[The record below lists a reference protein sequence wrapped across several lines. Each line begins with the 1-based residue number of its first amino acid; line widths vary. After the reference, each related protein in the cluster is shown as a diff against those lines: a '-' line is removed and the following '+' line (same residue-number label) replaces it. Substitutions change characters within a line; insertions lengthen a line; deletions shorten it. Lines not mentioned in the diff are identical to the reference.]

1 MEEDIIVADEN
12 FRIASETIRYYGE
25 FLSFHLGVYEWFLK
39 QVANSAIQD
48 ERITER
54 MWNILGNLK
63 GIKETIKNA
72 AEIIGQHSTSFVEA
86 IDEADKFLYGNR

>member
-12 FRIASETIRYYGE
+12 FRIASETIRNYGE
-25 FLSFHLGVYEWFLK
+25 FLSFHLGVYEWVLK

-63 GIKETIKNA
+63 GIKERD
-72 AEIIGQHSTSFVEA
+72 GPEA
-86 IDEADKFLYGNR
+86 VFFFHKKSLSEMEKARNKKTVS